1 MHENTH
7 LFSILF
13 LLGNFT
19 MFDLLLKQMLPPDFD
34 MNKEIDNLRGL
45 AVKISNA
52 AAQLQ
57 RIESKLDL
65 LLIQSTPK
73 DESGTPHGERTN
85 TDTES
90 AE

>member
-1 MHENTH
+1 
-7 LFSILF
+7 
-13 LLGNFT
+13 

-73 DESGTPHGERTN
+73 DESETPHGERTTTN
-85 TDTES
+85 TES